1 MLYGNI
7 SEDISSKKHS
17 DLGWIEAP
25 RVTLKYR
32 VLLYAMNR
40 DDLLET
46 FFYNTVELTYKQIYG
61 HLIKFA
67 FCEVTEW
74 SFKYL
79 SNELK
84 A

>member
-1 MLYGNI
+1 
-7 SEDISSKKHS
+7 
-17 DLGWIEAP
+17 
-25 RVTLKYR
+25 
-32 VLLYAMNR
+32 MNR